1 MKIKL
6 NFPIELGQ
14 KFRRFIIEN
23 FRLTQQKFDDLKLI
37 FDKHRTTEKRAH
49 KSSQIDHNGN
59 SLDREINRMSGEFDN
74 VIVTN
79 NGDGIAEV
87 TQAQVDMV
95 GIRHEVLAK
104 RLRSDFLNL
113 ENQIDETNNELEKSK
128 IIRSAYDFGVYP
140 DRDEDSSDGLQAW
153 LDWNNHRGGG
163 TIILPYGEYLIGK
176 QLTIYR
182 NTTILG
188 YGAKIVRHGDNRSWM
203 TNLPNGELPYK
214 YEGEGNIKICG
225 LTFDGNSELTT
236 NMNGVILAHGE
247 NIVFEDC
254 LFKNVSGTHA
264 IDLSGC
270 KDVLIKRCSF
280 KGQRDAVE
288 GNKEAIQVSIAS
300 KDGIGEQY
308 SSSFDST
315 PSKNIVVENCYFGP
329 SEEFGSWA
337 TAIGDHFSVYD
348 KWVSNVRLSN
358 NFIEGTTNY
367 ALRVYKFKNT
377 ILEGNIITDC
387 NGGIFA
393 TPTPGGYLSSHNAEG
408 VQMGAAQGGEDLKII
423 NNTITNIA
431 TNGIHVSAYPNKLD
445 SELNES
451 FDFVEIK
458 GNTIRNCQ
466 RVGIYVP
473 ESARVKITGNSV
485 DKTNV
490 GIQSYGTWQL
500 NLSDNI
506 VSNANTIGIFVS
518 NNKKLENGSV
528 QSHASIH
535 GNQVFNTGQDGIRVS
550 EGAVYIDVESNRVS
564 SYGLNATQS
573 WIVAGIYFV
582 DVHNGSITNNTLSA
596 VGKSFVDAVRVSE
609 ECTNIQVW
617 NIQPGNSTITILDK
631 EKNYYGFKDINGN
644 IIRHDGGAN

>member
-1 MKIKL
+1 MRIKL

-14 KFRRFIIEN
+14 KFRRFIIDN
-23 FRLTQQKFDDLKLI
+23 FRLTQQKFDDMRLS
-37 FDKHRTTEKRAH
+37 FDNHRITEKRAH

-74 VIVTN
+74 IIVTN

-87 TQAQVDMV
+87 TQAQVDMQ
-95 GIRHEVLAK
+95 GAKHDVLAK

-128 IIRSAYDFGVYP
+128 IIRSAYDFNVYP
-140 DRDEDSSDGLQAW
+140 DQDKDSSEGLQAW

-163 TIILPYGEYLIGK
+163 TIILPYGEYLIDK

-188 YGAKIVRHGDNRSWM
+188 YGAKIIRHGDNRSWM
-203 TNLPNGELPYK
+203 TNLPDGELPYK

-236 NMNGVILAHGE
+236 NMNGVLLAHGE

-270 KDVLIKRCSF
+270 KDVLIKHCSF

-300 KDGIGEQY
+300 KAGIGEQY

-348 KWVSNVRLSN
+348 KWVSNVRISN
-358 NFIEGTTNY
+358 NFIEGTTDY

-377 ILEGNIITDC
+377 TLSGNIINNC
-387 NGGIFA
+387 NGGVFA
-393 TPTPGGYLSSHNAEG
+393 TPTPGGYLSSINAEG
-408 VQMGAAQGGEDLKII
+408 VQTGEAQSGEDLKLI
-423 NNTITNIA
+423 NNTITNIQ
-431 TNGIHVSAYPNKLD
+431 TNGIHVSAYPNKID
-445 SELNES
+445 EETNES
-451 FDFVEIK
+451 FSFVDIK
-458 GNTIRNCQ
+458 DNTIRNCQ

-473 ESARVKITGNSV
+473 ESDRVKITGNSV
-485 DKTNV
+485 DKVNV

-500 NLSDNI
+500 LVSNNI
-506 VSNANTIGIFVS
+506 VSNTNTIGIFVS
-518 NNKKLENGSV
+518 NNKKLETGSV
-528 QSHASIH
+528 QNHATIT
-535 GNQVFNTGQDGIRVS
+535 GNQVYNTGQDGIRVS
-550 EGAVYIDVESNRVS
+550 EGAVYIKVDNNDVSN
-564 SYGLNATQS
+564 YGLNATQS
-573 WIVAGIYFV
+573 WIIAGIYYV
-582 DVHNGSITNNTLSA
+582 DVHNGSITNNILNNA
-596 VGKSFVDAVRVSE
+596 AKNFIDAVRVSE
-609 ECTNIQVW
+609 ESTDVQVW
-617 NIQPGNSTITILDK
+617 NIQPGNGTITVLSKD
-631 EKNYYGFKDINGN
+631 KNYYGFRDIDGK
-644 IIRHDGGAN
+644 IIRYDGGVS